1 MDDNSIITKYELS
14 EKEKKLKSNFF
25 NNKVNKND
33 LNIIN
38 DENNNDNIMNN
49 INKISSQITDEK
61 INKFIEDNQNL
72 LNNSA
77 NNNNNNNNTNEY
89 NPTQLNLIYTQ
100 NKLIERNVDIL
111 QETQRSLHD
120 FLIYN
125 MRKDA
130 QNKPS
135 FNLNNLNEYLKPL
148 YNNIND
154 LKEQVKTLNNNN
166 NLSKNLNNQTS
177 NPNLNENLKEDNSYK
192 HFNNLKNKN
201 NINNIKPPLKSN
213 KNINNK
219 DKQVVKA
226 ISDLKTTMGNLSNE
240 MNKLGNKFQ
249 EKLNK
254 VMEDTE
260 HNKLKNIIGVKNNNL
275 NMSFGD
281 NKKDSFIKG
290 KFLDNIDYN
299 ELKNELNEI
308 NFEKESIVNDYEKN
322 IPQMQKLQKPKEK
335 EKIKFSYNLD
345 YPTSVSSN
353 KSQLNNT
360 KSSVFSL
367 DENQNV
373 FNNNLENESKNVPL
387 RTKKNLNQPFN
398 STNMST
404 NIPFNNNINNSNY
417 ISNQQPI
424 SNQSINKKNQINDDY
439 SKLSVMDRMREYK
452 NRMNNTKISIVNSH
466 ESKISNQPKNLNPF
480 EENYINQDMGSNA
493 SKITLQNYNKPQPS
507 NIENQLN
514 EMNKHPPFKL
524 GNFENVQPVVNR
536 DEITMIGVQPNEN
549 IERKNIEDTLL
560 RLCADKLVQKIPT
573 NQTLFTL
580 EQPIPQP
587 SSIINL
593 SPDEIERLKKE
604 RIENYIFNAIKNK
617 DFKDVFQ
624 NKKLFEQKEN
634 DNIKNKN
641 EICKIYEKEYISN
654 TKQIENDKYD
664 KLIESLNNKFGGI
677 ENALNNLG
685 KNLHNQQPP
694 QPQMFNN
701 NNIPNINDISSK
713 VMHRLKNDLG
723 IDINLNRPNQTVQE
737 TKEKTVIN
745 KRTAPFNQKIIKK
758 KYDGNNILDESNKI
772 KIEDLD
778 ELIRMP
784 HKINLKEYEISQT
797 SSYVSESQII
807 DINNQNNINI
817 NIHKNK
823 NINLNEESEDDNS
836 LSKGQIVNESMSVND
851 ENKINKNRTGLDLL
865 LLKNYNENLPNQINL
880 MNNYKLKYEND
891 IDDNSYK
898 FNNINNQNKNIN
910 LNVFNVDNNNFNY
923 NDKNIKINIQNN
935 NMKDSEIKEESED
948 KKINININKNNNIDN
963 NNNIKINTN
972 INNNIINNNKNI
984 NLEVNESDN
993 FFENSEEN

>member
-1 MDDNSIITKYELS
+1 MDDNSIITKYELN
-14 EKEKKLKSNFF
+14 EREKKLKSDFF
-25 NNKVNKND
+25 NNKVNKNN
-33 LNIIN
+33 LKVIN

-49 INKISSQITDEK
+49 INKISSQITDEN

-72 LNNSA
+72 LNKSNI
-77 NNNNNNNNTNEY
+77 NNNNNNNYEY
-89 NPTQLNLIYTQ
+89 NPTQLNLIYSQ

-135 FNLNNLNEYLKPL
+135 FNINNLNEYLKPL

-154 LKEQVKTLNNNN
+154 LKEQVKNLNNNN
-166 NLSKNLNNQTS
+166 NIQKNIQNS
-177 NPNLNENLKEDNSYK
+177 NSNLNENLKEDYSYK
-192 HFNNLKNKN
+192 PLNNKINKN
-201 NINNIKPPLKSN
+201 NINQIKPPLKSN
-213 KNINNK
+213 KNNNK
-219 DKQVVKA
+219 EKQVVKA
-226 ISDLKTTMGNLSNE
+226 ISDLKSTMGNLSEE

-281 NKKDSFIKG
+281 NKKDGFIKG

-299 ELKNELNEI
+299 ELKNELNDI

-322 IPQMQKLQKPKEK
+322 IPQMQKLQKPK

-373 FNNNLENESKNVPL
+373 FNNNLENESKNIPL
-387 RTKKNLNQPFN
+387 RSKKNIDQPFN
-398 STNMST
+398 SMNMST
-404 NIPFNNNINNSNY
+404 APFNNNISNSNY

-424 SNQSINKKNQINDDY
+424 SNQKIKKTNQVNEDY

-452 NRMNNTKISIVNSH
+452 NKMANTKIPIVNSH

-493 SKITLQNYNKPQPS
+493 SKITLQNYNKPPPS
-507 NIENQLN
+507 QIENQIN
-514 EMNKHPPFKL
+514 EMNKHPKFNI
-524 GNFENVQPVVNR
+524 GNFDNIQPVNR
-536 DEITMIGVQPNEN
+536 NEITMVGVQPNEN
-549 IERKNIEDTLL
+549 IERKNVEDTLL
-560 RLCADKLVQKIPT
+560 KLCADKLVQKIPT

-587 SSIINL
+587 SINNL
-593 SPDEIERLKKE
+593 SPEELEKLKKD
-604 RIENYIFNAIKNK
+604 RIENYILNAIKNK
-617 DFKDVFQ
+617 ELKYDFP
-624 NKKLFEQKEN
+624 NKKILEQKEKD
-634 DNIKNKN
+634 DNEKTNKN

-654 TKQIENDKYD
+654 TKQIENDKYE

-685 KNLHNQQPP
+685 KNLNNQQPP
-694 QPQMFNN
+694 QNQRPMFN
-701 NNIPNINDISSK
+701 NNIPNINDITSK
-713 VMHRLKNDLG
+713 VMHRLRNDMG
-723 IDINLNRPNQTVQE
+723 IDINLNRPSNQTVQE

-745 KRTAPFNQKIIKK
+745 RRTVPFNQKIIKK
-758 KYDGNNILDESNKI
+758 KYDGNQILDESNKI

-797 SSYVSESQII
+797 SSYVSESQMI

-823 NINLNEESEDDNS
+823 NINLNEESENDDS
-836 LSKGQIVNESMSVND
+836 LSRGQIVNESMSAKD
-851 ENKINKNRTGLDLL
+851 ENIKNKNRTGLDLL

-880 MNNYKLKYEND
+880 MNNYKYKYENNF
-891 IDDNSYK
+891 DDDSDK
-898 FNNINNQNKNIN
+898 FNNNNYQNKNIN
-910 LNVFNVDNNNFNY
+910 LNVFNVDDNNFNY

-935 NMKDSEIKEESED
+935 NMEDNKINEESED
-948 KKINININKNNNIDN
+948 KKINININKNTTQNNKN
-963 NNNIKINTN
+963 NNNIKINPN
-972 INNNIINNNKNI
+972 INNNVINNNNNI
-984 NLEVNESDN
+984 NIQVNESDN
-993 FFENSEEN
+993 FFENSEES

>member
-1 MDDNSIITKYELS
+1 MDDNSIITKYELN
-14 EKEKKLKSNFF
+14 EREKKLKSDFF
-25 NNKVNKND
+25 KNKVNKNN
-33 LNIIN
+33 LNVIN

-49 INKISSQITDEK
+49 INKISSQITEENL
-61 INKFIEDNQNL
+61 NKFIEDNQNL
-72 LNNSA
+72 LNKSNI
-77 NNNNNNNNTNEY
+77 NNNNNNNYEY
-89 NPTQLNLIYTQ
+89 NPTQLNLIYNQ

-154 LKEQVKTLNNNN
+154 LKEQVKNLNNNN
-166 NLSKNLNNQTS
+166 NNIQKNIQNS
-177 NPNLNENLKEDNSYK
+177 NSNLNENLKEDYSYK
-192 HFNNLKNKN
+192 NNLNNNKINKN
-201 NINNIKPPLKSN
+201 NINQIKPPLKSN
-213 KNINNK
+213 KNNNK
-219 DKQVVKA
+219 EKQVVKA
-226 ISDLKTTMGNLSNE
+226 ISDLKSTMGNLSEE

-260 HNKLKNIIGVKNNNL
+260 HNKLKNIIGAKNNNL

-281 NKKDSFIKG
+281 NKKDGFIKG

-299 ELKNELNEI
+299 ELKNELNDI
-308 NFEKESIVNDYEKN
+308 NFEKESIINDYEKN
-322 IPQMQKLQKPKEK
+322 VPQMQKLQKPK

-373 FNNNLENESKNVPL
+373 FNNNLENESKNLPL
-387 RTKKNLNQPFN
+387 RSKKNLEQPFN
-398 STNMST
+398 SMNMST
-404 NIPFNNNINNSNY
+404 APFNNNINNSNY
-417 ISNQQPI
+417 ITNQPPI
-424 SNQSINKKNQINDDY
+424 SNQQINKNNKVNEDY

-452 NRMNNTKISIVNSH
+452 NKMNNTKISIVNSH

-480 EENYINQDMGSNA
+480 EQNYIDQEMGSNA
-493 SKITLQNYNKPQPS
+493 SKITLQTYNKPPPS
-507 NIENQLN
+507 QIENQIN
-514 EMNKHPPFKL
+514 EMNKHPKFNL
-524 GNFENVQPVVNR
+524 GNFDNVQPVNR
-536 DEITMIGVQPNEN
+536 NEITMIGVQPNEN
-549 IERKNIEDTLL
+549 IERKNVEDTLL
-560 RLCADKLVQKIPT
+560 KLCADKLVQKIPT

-587 SSIINL
+587 SINNL
-593 SPDEIERLKKE
+593 SPEELEKLKKE
-604 RIENYIFNAIKNK
+604 RIENYILNAIKNK
-617 DFKDVFQ
+617 ELKYDFP
-624 NKKLFEQKEN
+624 NKKIIEQKEN
-634 DNIKNKN
+634 DDNNNNKTNKN

-654 TKQIENDKYD
+654 TKQIENDKYE

-685 KNLHNQQPP
+685 KNLNNQQPP
-694 QPQMFNN
+694 QNQRPMFN

-713 VMHRLKNDLG
+713 VMHRLRNEMG
-723 IDINLNRPNQTVQE
+723 IDINLNRPNNQTQE

-745 KRTAPFNQKIIKK
+745 KKTAPFNQKIIKK
-758 KYDGNNILDESNKI
+758 KYDGNQILDETNKI

-817 NIHKNK
+817 NIHKTK
-823 NINLNEESEDDNS
+823 NINLNEESENDDS
-836 LSKGQIVNESMSVND
+836 LSRGQIVNESMSANN
-851 ENKINKNRTGLDLL
+851 ENIKNKNRTGLDLL

-880 MNNYKLKYEND
+880 MNNYKYKYENNF
-891 IDDNSYK
+891 DDDSYK
-898 FNNINNQNKNIN
+898 FNNNQNKNIN
-910 LNVFNVDNNNFNY
+910 LNVFNVDDNNFNY
-923 NDKNIKINIQNN
+923 NDKNVKINIQNN
-935 NMKDSEIKEESED
+935 NMEDNKIEEEKED
-948 KKINININKNNNIDN
+948 QKINININKNTTQNNN
-963 NNNIKINTN
+963 NNNIKSNSNSNNNVINT
-972 INNNIINNNKNI
+972 NKNI
-984 NLEVNESDN
+984 NIEVNESDN
-993 FFENSEEN
+993 FFENSEES

>member
-1 MDDNSIITKYELS
+1 MDDNSIITKYELN
-14 EKEKKLKSNFF
+14 EREKKLKSDFF
-25 NNKVNKND
+25 NNKVNKNN
-33 LNIIN
+33 LKVIN

-49 INKISSQITDEK
+49 INKISSQITDEN

-72 LNNSA
+72 LNKSNI
-77 NNNNNNNNTNEY
+77 NNNNNNNYEY
-89 NPTQLNLIYTQ
+89 NPTQLNLIYSQ

-135 FNLNNLNEYLKPL
+135 FNINNLNEYLKPL

-154 LKEQVKTLNNNN
+154 LKEQVKNLNNNN
-166 NLSKNLNNQTS
+166 NIQKNIQNS
-177 NPNLNENLKEDNSYK
+177 NSNLNENLKEDYSYK
-192 HFNNLKNKN
+192 PLNNKINKN
-201 NINNIKPPLKSN
+201 NINQIKPPLKSN
-213 KNINNK
+213 KNNNK
-219 DKQVVKA
+219 EKQVVKA
-226 ISDLKTTMGNLSNE
+226 ISDLKSTMGNLSEE

-281 NKKDSFIKG
+281 NKKDGFIKG

-299 ELKNELNEI
+299 ELKNELNDI

-322 IPQMQKLQKPKEK
+322 IPQMQKLQKPK

-373 FNNNLENESKNVPL
+373 FNNNLENESKNIPL
-387 RTKKNLNQPFN
+387 RSKKNIDQPFN
-398 STNMST
+398 SMNMST
-404 NIPFNNNINNSNY
+404 APFNNNISNSNY

-424 SNQSINKKNQINDDY
+424 SNQKIKKTNQVNEDY

-452 NRMNNTKISIVNSH
+452 NKMANTKIPIVNSH

-493 SKITLQNYNKPQPS
+493 SKITLQNYNKPPPS
-507 NIENQLN
+507 QIENQIN
-514 EMNKHPPFKL
+514 EMNKHPKFNI
-524 GNFENVQPVVNR
+524 GNFDNIQPVNR
-536 DEITMIGVQPNEN
+536 NEITMVGVQPNEN
-549 IERKNIEDTLL
+549 IERKNVEDTLL
-560 RLCADKLVQKIPT
+560 KLCADKLVQKIPT

-587 SSIINL
+587 SINNL
-593 SPDEIERLKKE
+593 SPEELEKLKKD
-604 RIENYIFNAIKNK
+604 RIENYILNAIKNK
-617 DFKDVFQ
+617 ELKYDFP
-624 NKKLFEQKEN
+624 NKKILEQKEK
-634 DNIKNKN
+634 DNNEKTNKN

-654 TKQIENDKYD
+654 TKQIENDKYE

-685 KNLHNQQPP
+685 KNLNNQQPP
-694 QPQMFNN
+694 QNQRPMFN
-701 NNIPNINDISSK
+701 NNIPNINDITSK
-713 VMHRLKNDLG
+713 VMHRLRNDMG
-723 IDINLNRPNQTVQE
+723 IDINLNRPSNQTVQE

-745 KRTAPFNQKIIKK
+745 RRTVPFNQKIIKK
-758 KYDGNNILDESNKI
+758 KYDGNQILDESNKI

-797 SSYVSESQII
+797 SSYVSESQMI

-823 NINLNEESEDDNS
+823 NINLNEESENDDS
-836 LSKGQIVNESMSVND
+836 LSRGQIVNESMSAKD
-851 ENKINKNRTGLDLL
+851 ENIKNKNRTGLDLL

-880 MNNYKLKYEND
+880 MNNYKYKYENNF
-891 IDDNSYK
+891 DDDSDK
-898 FNNINNQNKNIN
+898 FNNNINQNKNIN
-910 LNVFNVDNNNFNY
+910 LNVFNVDDNNFNY

-935 NMKDSEIKEESED
+935 NMEDNKINEESED
-948 KKINININKNNNIDN
+948 KKINININKNTTQNNK
-963 NNNIKINTN
+963 NNNIKINSN
-972 INNNIINNNKNI
+972 INNNVINNNNNI
-984 NLEVNESDN
+984 NIQVNESDN
-993 FFENSEEN
+993 FFENSEES

>member
-1 MDDNSIITKYELS
+1 MDDNSIITKYELN
-14 EKEKKLKSNFF
+14 EREKKLKSDFF
-25 NNKVNKND
+25 NNKVNKNN
-33 LNIIN
+33 LKVIN

-49 INKISSQITDEK
+49 INKISSQITDEN

-72 LNNSA
+72 LNKSNI
-77 NNNNNNNNTNEY
+77 NNNNNNNYEY
-89 NPTQLNLIYTQ
+89 NPTQLNLIYSQ

-135 FNLNNLNEYLKPL
+135 FNINNLNEYLKPL

-154 LKEQVKTLNNNN
+154 LKEQVKNLNNNN
-166 NLSKNLNNQTS
+166 NIQKNIQNS
-177 NPNLNENLKEDNSYK
+177 NSNLNENLKEDYSYK
-192 HFNNLKNKN
+192 PLNNKINKN
-201 NINNIKPPLKSN
+201 NINQIKPPLKSN
-213 KNINNK
+213 KNNNK
-219 DKQVVKA
+219 EKQVVKA
-226 ISDLKTTMGNLSNE
+226 ISDLKSTMGNLSEE

-281 NKKDSFIKG
+281 NKKDGFIKG

-299 ELKNELNEI
+299 ELKNELNDI

-322 IPQMQKLQKPKEK
+322 IPQMQKLQKPK

-373 FNNNLENESKNVPL
+373 FNNNLENESKNIPL
-387 RTKKNLNQPFN
+387 RSKKNIDQPFN
-398 STNMST
+398 SMNMST
-404 NIPFNNNINNSNY
+404 APFNNNISNSNY

-424 SNQSINKKNQINDDY
+424 SNQKIKKTNQVNEDY

-452 NRMNNTKISIVNSH
+452 NKMANTKIPIVNSH

-493 SKITLQNYNKPQPS
+493 SKITLQNYNKPPPS
-507 NIENQLN
+507 QIENQIN
-514 EMNKHPPFKL
+514 EMNKHPKFNI
-524 GNFENVQPVVNR
+524 GNFDNIQPVNR
-536 DEITMIGVQPNEN
+536 NEITMVGVQPNEN
-549 IERKNIEDTLL
+549 IERKNVEDTLL
-560 RLCADKLVQKIPT
+560 KLCADKLVQKIPT

-587 SSIINL
+587 SINNL
-593 SPDEIERLKKE
+593 SPEELEKLKKD
-604 RIENYIFNAIKNK
+604 RIENYILNAIKNK
-617 DFKDVFQ
+617 ELKYDFP
-624 NKKLFEQKEN
+624 NKKILEQKEK
-634 DNIKNKN
+634 DNNEKTNKN

-654 TKQIENDKYD
+654 TKQIENDKYE

-685 KNLHNQQPP
+685 KNLNNQQPP
-694 QPQMFNN
+694 QNQRPMFN
-701 NNIPNINDISSK
+701 NNIPNINDITSK
-713 VMHRLKNDLG
+713 VMHRLRNDMG
-723 IDINLNRPNQTVQE
+723 IDINLNRPSNQTVQE

-745 KRTAPFNQKIIKK
+745 RRTVPFNQKIIKK
-758 KYDGNNILDESNKI
+758 KYDGNQILDESNKI

-797 SSYVSESQII
+797 SSYVSESQMI

-823 NINLNEESEDDNS
+823 NINLNEESENDDS
-836 LSKGQIVNESMSVND
+836 LSRGQIVNESMSAKD
-851 ENKINKNRTGLDLL
+851 ENIKNKNRTGLDLL

-880 MNNYKLKYEND
+880 MNNYKYKYENNF
-891 IDDNSYK
+891 DDDSDK
-898 FNNINNQNKNIN
+898 FNNNINQNKNIN
-910 LNVFNVDNNNFNY
+910 LNVFNIDDNNFNY

-935 NMKDSEIKEESED
+935 NMEDNKINEESED
-948 KKINININKNNNIDN
+948 KKINININKNTTQNNK
-963 NNNIKINTN
+963 NNNIKINSN
-972 INNNIINNNKNI
+972 INNNVINNNNNI
-984 NLEVNESDN
+984 NIQVNESDN
-993 FFENSEEN
+993 FFENSEES

>member
-1 MDDNSIITKYELS
+1 MDDNSIITKYELN
-14 EKEKKLKSNFF
+14 EREKKLKSDFF
-25 NNKVNKND
+25 KNKVNKNN
-33 LNIIN
+33 LNVIN

-49 INKISSQITDEK
+49 INKISSQITEENL
-61 INKFIEDNQNL
+61 NKFIEDNQNL
-72 LNNSA
+72 LNKSNI
-77 NNNNNNNNTNEY
+77 NNNNNNNYEY
-89 NPTQLNLIYTQ
+89 NPTQLNLIYNQ

-154 LKEQVKTLNNNN
+154 LKEQVKNLNNNN
-166 NLSKNLNNQTS
+166 NNIQKNIQNS
-177 NPNLNENLKEDNSYK
+177 NSNLNENLKEDYSYK
-192 HFNNLKNKN
+192 NNLNNNKINKN
-201 NINNIKPPLKSN
+201 NINQIKPPLKSN
-213 KNINNK
+213 KNNNK
-219 DKQVVKA
+219 EKQVVKA
-226 ISDLKTTMGNLSNE
+226 ISDLKSTMGNLSEE

-260 HNKLKNIIGVKNNNL
+260 HNKLKNIIGAKNNNL
-275 NMSFGD
+275 NMSFGE

-299 ELKNELNEI
+299 ELKNELNDI
-308 NFEKESIVNDYEKN
+308 NFEKESIINDYEKN
-322 IPQMQKLQKPKEK
+322 VPQMQKLQKPK

-373 FNNNLENESKNVPL
+373 FNNNLENESKNLPL
-387 RTKKNLNQPFN
+387 RSKKNLEQPFN
-398 STNMST
+398 SMNMST
-404 NIPFNNNINNSNY
+404 APFNNNINNSNY

-424 SNQSINKKNQINDDY
+424 SNQQINKNNKVNEDY

-452 NRMNNTKISIVNSH
+452 NKMNNTKISIVNSH

-480 EENYINQDMGSNA
+480 EQNYIDQEMGSNA
-493 SKITLQNYNKPQPS
+493 SKITLQTYNKPPPS
-507 NIENQLN
+507 QIENQIN
-514 EMNKHPPFKL
+514 EMNKHPKFNL
-524 GNFENVQPVVNR
+524 GNFDNVQPVNR
-536 DEITMIGVQPNEN
+536 NEITMIGVQPNEN
-549 IERKNIEDTLL
+549 IERKNVEDTLL
-560 RLCADKLVQKIPT
+560 KLCADKLVQKIPT

-587 SSIINL
+587 SINNL
-593 SPDEIERLKKE
+593 SPEELEKLKKE
-604 RIENYIFNAIKNK
+604 RIENYILNAIKNK
-617 DFKDVFQ
+617 ELKYDFP
-624 NKKLFEQKEN
+624 NKKIIEQKEN
-634 DNIKNKN
+634 DDNNNNKTNKN

-654 TKQIENDKYD
+654 TKQIENDKYE

-685 KNLHNQQPP
+685 KNLNNQQPP
-694 QPQMFNN
+694 QNQRPMFN

-713 VMHRLKNDLG
+713 VMHRLRNEMG
-723 IDINLNRPNQTVQE
+723 IDINLNRPNNQTQE

-745 KRTAPFNQKIIKK
+745 KKTVPFNQKIIKK
-758 KYDGNNILDESNKI
+758 KYDGNQILDETNKI

-817 NIHKNK
+817 NIHKTK
-823 NINLNEESEDDNS
+823 NINLNEESENDDS
-836 LSKGQIVNESMSVND
+836 LSRGQIVNESMSANN
-851 ENKINKNRTGLDLL
+851 ENIKNKNRTGLDLL

-880 MNNYKLKYEND
+880 MNNYKYKYENNF
-891 IDDNSYK
+891 DDDSYK
-898 FNNINNQNKNIN
+898 FNNNQNKNIN
-910 LNVFNVDNNNFNY
+910 LNVFNVDDNNFNY
-923 NDKNIKINIQNN
+923 NDKNVKINIQNN
-935 NMKDSEIKEESED
+935 NMEDNKIEEEKED
-948 KKINININKNNNIDN
+948 QKINININKNTTQNNN
-963 NNNIKINTN
+963 NNNIKSNSNSNNNVINT
-972 INNNIINNNKNI
+972 NKNI
-984 NLEVNESDN
+984 NIEVNESDN
-993 FFENSEEN
+993 FFENSEES